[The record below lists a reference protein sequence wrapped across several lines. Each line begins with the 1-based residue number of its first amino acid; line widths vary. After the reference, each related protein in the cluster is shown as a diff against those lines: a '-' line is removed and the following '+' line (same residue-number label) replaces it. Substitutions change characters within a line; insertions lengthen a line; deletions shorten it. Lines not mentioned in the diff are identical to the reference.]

1 MVESDGQNWKNGPE
15 ENVSCPIIPKA
26 LDIVR
31 CGVIDSKEYNGSQ
44 ETSDEQEY
52 PSSHHDSIHY
62 WFVVL
67 LGVELFYWFSSLID
81 NHDLNV
87 FDQILV
93 RLISLIFFDSNS
105 DCRKTGDSRKCSNH
119 N

>member
-1 MVESDGQNWKNGPE
+1 MVECDGQNWKNGPE

-31 CGVIDSKEYNGSQ
+31 CGVIDVKEYNVSQ
-44 ETSDEQEY
+44 DTSDTKECQ
-52 PSSHHDSIHY
+52 SSDHDGISY
-62 WFVVL
+62 GFVVL
-67 LGVELFYWFSSLID
+67 LGVELFHWLSFIVD

-93 RLISLIFFDSNS
+93 RLMSLIFFDGNS
-105 DCRKTGDSRKCSNH
+105 DCRETGDN
-119 N
+119 